1 MARGGFRL
9 WCRPSI
15 QSLADVDAF
24 ELALLAAAWAGIL
37 LLVFLAGCGPQYE
50 ATTAHPNP
58 ILIREFAFSPEIV
71 TLDPSFGFS
80 LYRGE
85 RGVPR
90 EQRAAGLGR
99 AVAFNLTDGMA
110 EYLTGLGYDVLRSET
125 GVGRARHARPD
136 RQRHRFAGST
146 KDSRRRVGAEN
157 SGVAVDVAIDYQVY
171 GQAAQRLAAFQLD
184 SRQVGGG
191 LVGVSARTRGDVKI
205 AAEPAR
211 RRTRSLYRRGRA
223 QPEMAGRGALTPSG
237 PDYSSPSARS
247 MRTVLRIAAT
257 VSSSSASPCVAEM
270 TPPGWLLRSTPWIIM
285 PSRILC
291 TMPAVRSLFS
301 AAKDCSSGSNL
312 VGVIGA
318 RSGFVNNS
326 SEENVP

>member
-1 MARGGFRL
+1 MSMR
-9 WCRPSI
+9 SN
-15 QSLADVDAF
+15 LAA
-24 ELALLAAAWAGIL
+24 AWAAAWAGIL

-58 ILIREFAFSPEIV
+58 ILIREFAFSPGIV

-125 GVGRARHARPD
+125 GSVEPGMRALIVSGTFRRID
-136 RQRHRFAGST
+136 EGQ
-146 KDSRRRVGAEN
+146 RRRIGAEN

-191 LVGVSARTRGDVKI
+191 VVGVSARTRGDVKI
-205 AAEPAR
+205 AAQQLGAE
-211 RRTRSLYRRGRA
+211 LGRYVA
-223 QPEMAGRGALTPSG
+223 EV
-237 PDYSSPSARS
+237 ARS
-247 MRTVLRIAAT
+247 QRWPGAA
-257 VSSSSASPCVAEM
+257 
-270 TPPGWLLRSTPWIIM
+270 R
-285 PSRILC
+285 
-291 TMPAVRSLFS
+291 
-301 AAKDCSSGSNL
+301 
-312 VGVIGA
+312 
-318 RSGFVNNS
+318 
-326 SEENVP
+326 